1 MPLPACLCPIH
12 ASGHQAIAGFSAGI
26 GCAGDDSVD
35 AVGEGSL
42 AREEVVIAVH
52 GKAQEQLIPQARVE
66 HHAVGSGED
75 VEITRLAAGFDLDA
89 FLSATTNKPM
99 HQGTAVSTLREEARY

>member
-1 MPLPACLCPIH
+1 M
-12 ASGHQAIAGFSAGI
+12 
-26 GCAGDDSVD
+26 
-35 AVGEGSL
+35 
-42 AREEVVIAVH
+42 VIAVH